1 MSDYSM
7 KVKVRAKEKETSSI
21 PIRPVDQYRTAL
33 GHHLRAERERIGLT
47 SAEAFVDYL
56 EEVTGLPN
64 GVLTPR
70 MVYNLEAAKSNVKV
84 EMMPL
89 TAIAAFAENLF
100 ETQPNVKYLIN
111 PKTKKPFT
119 ANDLLYILYGWIDLD
134 TGEEIVQIKPKK

>member
-1 MSDYSM
+1 M
-7 KVKVRAKEKETSSI
+7 KVQLKGREKICLI

-56 EEVTGLPN
+56 EETTGLPN
-64 GVLTPR
+64 GALTPR

-89 TAIAAFAENLF
+89 TAIACFAENLF
-100 ETQPNVKYLIN
+100 LHQPSTQYLIN
-111 PKTKKPFT
+111 PRTKKPFT
-119 ANDLLYILYGWIDLD
+119 ANELLYILYGWICLE
-134 TGEEIVQIKPKK
+134 TGEEIVKIAPKK

>member
-1 MSDYSM
+1 M
-7 KVKVRAKEKETSSI
+7 KVKLQDKETQTCSI
-21 PIRPVDQYRTAL
+21 PVRPVDQCRIAL
-33 GHHLRAERERIGLT
+33 GHYLRAERERVGLS

-89 TAIAAFAENLF
+89 TAIAAFAENLYAN
-100 ETQPNVKYLIN
+100 QPNTQYLIN
-111 PKTKKPFT
+111 PSTKKPFT
-119 ANDLLYILYGWIDLD
+119 ANELLYIIYGWICLD
-134 TGEEIVQIKPKK
+134 TGEKLVGINLKH

>member
-1 MSDYSM
+1 M
-7 KVKVRAKEKETSSI
+7 KVKVKAKEEKASSVS
-21 PIRPVDQYRTAL
+21 IRPVDQYRTAL
-33 GHHLRAERERIGLT
+33 GHYLRAERERIGLT

-89 TAIAAFAENLF
+89 TAIASFAENLF

-119 ANDLLYILYGWIDLD
+119 ANELLYILYGWINLD
-134 TGEEIVQIKPKK
+134 TGEWKVKIKPKK